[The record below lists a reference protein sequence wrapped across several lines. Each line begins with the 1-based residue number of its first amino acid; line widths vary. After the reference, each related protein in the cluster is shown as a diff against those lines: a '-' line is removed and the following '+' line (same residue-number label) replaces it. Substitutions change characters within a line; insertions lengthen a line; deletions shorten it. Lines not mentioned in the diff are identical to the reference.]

1 MENRAIK
8 EWPTFDEQRKY
19 PKYPFKRRHRFR
31 FPLRRYQKENAA
43 KFQAGELSVA
53 KQRPRNNQT
62 VIGGNEHYD
71 TIIVPETMD
80 SQITKNNEQEN
91 GETNDS
97 FLFYGQ
103 SATIGN
109 QSSA

>member
-1 MENRAIK
+1 MTK
-8 EWPTFDEQRKY
+8 LQV
-19 PKYPFKRRHRFR
+19 
-31 FPLRRYQKENAA
+31 
-43 KFQAGELSVA
+43 GELSVP
-53 KQRPRNNQT
+53 KQRPRNNQPM
-62 VIGGNEHYD
+62 IGGNEHYD

-103 SATIGN
+103 SATNGN